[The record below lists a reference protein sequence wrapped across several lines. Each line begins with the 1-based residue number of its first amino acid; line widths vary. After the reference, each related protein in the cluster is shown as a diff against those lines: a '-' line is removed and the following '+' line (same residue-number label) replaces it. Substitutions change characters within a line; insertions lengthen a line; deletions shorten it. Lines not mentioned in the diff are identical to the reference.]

1 MANIQGTAVIRD
13 RGQLTI
19 PEKIRNFLEWS
30 SPNSVVSL
38 ITVSREEL
46 IIRPFE
52 GKKQIDWSTIW
63 MNINLSRS
71 YVGKQGNLSN
81 FITSDRNSH

>member
-38 ITVSREEL
+38 ITVSKEEL
-46 IIRPFE
+46 IIKPFE

-71 YVGKQGNLSN
+71 YIGKQGNLSG